1 MDQMNLKSKVRPRK
15 KYSSYQGQI
24 SYIAE
29 NLLNRNFT
37 PNKPNIAWVSD
48 VTEFRVCGTKVYL
61 SPIMDLYDRTILSYE
76 LSLSPN
82 TTFTAKSLR
91 DAMSWHGPAEGL
103 IVHTDQ
109 GFQYQHSS
117 WKKLI
122 EGAGGVQSMS
132 RKGNCYDNAVM
143 ENFFGHLKSEVY
155 HGESFASVEDFCQA
169 VDDYI
174 YWYNNGR
181 LQERLEGLAPMGYR
195 SQALAA
201 LTV

>member
-1 MDQMNLKSKVRPRK
+1 GKV
-15 KYSSYQGQI
+15 

-37 PNKPNIAWVSD
+37 PDKPNIAWVSD

-91 DAMSWHGPAEGL
+91 DAMSWHAPAEGL

-122 EGAGGVQSMS
+122 EG
-132 RKGNCYDNAVM
+132 
-143 ENFFGHLKSEVY
+143 
-155 HGESFASVEDFCQA
+155 
-169 VDDYI
+169 
-174 YWYNNGR
+174 
-181 LQERLEGLAPMGYR
+181 
-195 SQALAA
+195 
-201 LTV
+201 